1 MSSEVTAR
9 QRVSVN
15 WVRFSR
21 MADAHDGALRNFDAE
36 VELADKAT
44 GARAVIGTIS
54 GWIGWQAWLPEL
66 VDSGQPIG
74 TMAGLM
80 AVAAIDVTES
90 LALPPDT
97 PIEAVLMVDHLT
109 LVPRWVGTGMGRC
122 IVEQLIDLLLLTPE
136 TTLVLAHL
144 DRPASVYCHAGFEQW
159 RDSGIWWARM
169 GGVTVVEECG
179 GRLSGVRSLSH
190 G

>member
-15 WVRFSR
+15 CMRFSR
-21 MADAHDGALRNFDAE
+21 MPGAPDGALRNFDAG
-36 VELADKAT
+36 VELVDEVT
-44 GARAVIGTIS
+44 GAGTAIGAIS
-54 GWIGWQAWLPEL
+54 GWVGWQAWLPEL

-80 AVAAIDVTES
+80 AAAAIDVS
-90 LALPPDT
+90 DRLAEQPDT
-97 PIEAVLMVDHLT
+97 SIEAVLMVDQLT
-109 LVPRWVGTGMGRC
+109 LIPQWVGTGMGRC

-144 DRPASVYCHAGFEQW
+144 DRPASVYRNAGFEQW
-159 RDSGIWWARM
+159 DETGIWWARM
-169 GGVTVVEECG
+169 GGVTRVVA
-179 GRLSGVRSLSH
+179 
-190 G
+190 